1 MAEFQWWLLLLGL
14 VAGGGVVAVVYLDGA
29 RRDAEIE
36 DRELPAEATWIA
48 ERIAARGSSV
58 DRATVE
64 DVLIEHR
71 AYRLEPPPDRVEA
84 GGSTGGAASDATGAR
99 PDEVAG

>member
-48 ERIAARGSSV
+48 ERIAARGGSV
-58 DRATVE
+58 DRAMVE
-64 DVLIEHR
+64 EVLVEHR
-71 AYRLEPPPDRVEA
+71 AYRLEPPPDRLV
-84 GGSTGGAASDATGAR
+84 TGRSSDASAAPGSPPAEE
-99 PDEVAG
+99 PAG